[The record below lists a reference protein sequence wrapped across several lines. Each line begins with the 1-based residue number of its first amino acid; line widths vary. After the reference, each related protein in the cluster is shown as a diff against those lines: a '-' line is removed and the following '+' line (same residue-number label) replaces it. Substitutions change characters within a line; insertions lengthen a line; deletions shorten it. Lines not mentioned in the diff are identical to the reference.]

1 MIQKLFPTFPVPPS
15 FIDDVPSEERLIYDL
30 NDLIRCHIEQAVDHI
45 RMKETNRERFHILSV
60 LPIKKNQRETTLVM
74 ISVPW

>member
-15 FIDDVPSEERLIYDL
+15 FIDDVPSEARLIY
-30 NDLIRCHIEQAVDHI
+30 DLIRCHIEQAVDHI